1 MYQRFPFFGVLLIL
15 VGAVM
20 LLDRT
25 GIISMGWHSVFWGL
39 VTLLGAYKVSAG
51 FTGPARGGIFWGTVF
66 FCVGAYNFLN
76 DLDLLEISS
85 SLLLPLFLIVMGV
98 GFLLMFFRH
107 VHDWHLIVPALFFA
121 GLGTA
126 MVLSELG
133 TVGRWEVLGAI
144 KAYWPVALILF
155 GAALLLNRN
164 TA

>member
-1 MYQRFPFFGVLLIL
+1 MCQRFPFFGLLLIL

-25 GIISMGWHSVFWGL
+25 GVISLGWHSVFWGL
-39 VTLLGAYKVSAG
+39 VTLLGAYKLYAG
-51 FTGPARGGIFWGTVF
+51 FADPAREGIFWGTLF
-66 FCVGAYNFLN
+66 FFVGAYNFLN
-76 DLDLLEISS
+76 DLDLLEFSS

-98 GFLLMFFRH
+98 GFLLKFFRH
-107 VHDWHLIVPALFFA
+107 LHDWHLIVPALFFV
-121 GLGTA
+121 GLGAA

-155 GAALLLNRN
+155 GAALLLNRK

>member
-1 MYQRFPFFGVLLIL
+1 MCQRFPFFGLLLIL
-15 VGAVM
+15 VGSVM

-25 GIISMGWHSVFWGL
+25 GIISLGWHSVFWGL
-39 VTLLGAYKVSAG
+39 VTLLGAYKLYAG
-51 FTGPARGGIFWGTVF
+51 FTEPARGGIFWGTVF
-66 FCVGAYNFLN
+66 FFVGGYNFLN
-76 DLDLLEISS
+76 DLDLLEFSS
-85 SLLLPLFLIVMGV
+85 SMLLPLFIIVVGV

-107 VHDWHLIVPALFFA
+107 LHDWHLIVPALFFV

-144 KAYWPVALILF
+144 KAYWPVGLILF
-155 GAALLLNRN
+155 GGALLLNRK